1 MAHTI
6 AYNFIV
12 SCAMLSWSSMIRTF
26 VGLYSFTVGAN
37 NQVDMDIG
45 EIFGIPIAERSTV
58 AVVVSDG

>member
-12 SCAMLSWSSMIRTF
+12 SCAMPSWSSMIRTF
-26 VGLYSFTVGAN
+26 VGLYSFTVGTN

-45 EIFGIPIAERSTV
+45 EIFDIPIAERSTV